1 MEDRTTASFD
11 RYMVFA
17 VLAIA
22 SGMGNC
28 SQTAL
33 NAMMGQICATV
44 GVDLS
49 IGQWLTT
56 SYILALGIAVP
67 LAPFIFKRFSEKVLV
82 ISSLVLAIVGCL
94 LIIFTTSFPI
104 ALLGRVMQACSTGFA
119 LPFTTTIIMTDL
131 PRKHTG
137 LFMGI
142 AGVAMGFMINLGPTI
157 AGAMESAFGWESFF
171 WLYGAID
178 AIMLLPTALFAHK
191 HVQGSEQLRFDYRS
205 YVVCSVG
212 FVALLLGF
220 SNASSYGFVDLL
232 TVWAPIAAGAVLL
245 VVFIRSQLH
254 MDEPLIS
261 MRIFDTSEY
270 WVGFVGL
277 CLLYASFIGIM
288 LVIPQYV
295 EELRGGTSLDA
306 GMVLLPAAV
315 ISFISNLASG
325 ALMDKIGSRKVLCF
339 TATCLMLGATMAI
352 FCNENTPLVYL
363 IVAQAIR
370 TIGVSGSIGPLVG
383 YSLLKVEPCIVSD
396 ANAFSTLV
404 RQAAASLGT
413 SIMVFLITLFNA
425 GGVCA
430 LAYQAAFAF
439 SAIVSICFFVLI
451 VRSVH

>member
-33 NAMMGQICATV
+33 NAMMGNICLAV

-67 LAPFIFKRFSEKVLV
+67 IAPFIFKCFSEKALV
-82 ISSLVLAIVGCL
+82 VSSLVLAIVGCL
-94 LIIFTTSFPI
+94 LMVCTTSFPV
-104 ALLGRVMQACSTGFA
+104 ALLGRILQACSTGFA

-142 AGVAMGFMINLGPTI
+142 AGVAMGFMVNIGPTI
-157 AGAMESAFGWESFF
+157 AGAMEAAFGWKSFF
-171 WLYGAID
+171 WLYGVID
-178 AIMLLPTALFAHK
+178 AIMVLPSLLFAHK
-191 HVQGSEQLRFDYRS
+191 HIHTESKMRFDFRS
-205 YVVCSVG
+205 YAVCSLG
-212 FVALLLGF
+212 FVALLFGF
-220 SNASSYGFVDLL
+220 SNASSSGFEDIVM
-232 TVWAPIAAGAVLL
+232 VWVPIVLGAVLL
-245 VVFIRSQLH
+245 TLFVHSQTKLE
-254 MDEPLIS
+254 EPLIS
-261 MRIFDTSEY
+261 MRIFDTKEY
-270 WVGFVGL
+270 QVGFIGL
-277 CLLYASFIGIM
+277 CFLYASFVGVM

-295 EELRGGTSLDA
+295 EELHGGTSLDA
-306 GMVLLPAAV
+306 GMVLLPAAAV
-315 ISFISNLASG
+315 AFVANLASG
-325 ALMDKIGSRKVLCF
+325 ALMDKIGSRKVLLF
-339 TATCLMLGATMAI
+339 TATCLMVGALMAV
-352 FCNENTPLVYL
+352 FCDEDTPLIYL
-363 IVAQAIR
+363 IVAQSIR
-370 TIGVSGSIGPLVG
+370 TAGVSGSIGPLVG
-383 YSLLKVEPCIVSD
+383 YSLLKVEPRIVSD

-439 SAIVSICFFVLI
+439 SAVASVCFFVLI
-451 VRSVH
+451 VRSAH